1 MKPRFGRAES
11 LRAHPWAFQ
20 PCRERL
26 QQLPGGCQGPSEGL
40 GKPWLLRSSEKK
52 KKKKKGGRKGKSGSL
67 HALNLNLVSFR
78 SSPASQRAPCFP
90 SGSSWKLWG
99 PLWDRPGPG
108 MAVPAYPTALGTQE
122 PPGIPPASA
131 GNATGGNWDCPGCG
145 VSQIPAVLRSWWQKE
160 LNGICPEE
168 LWLHPWKRP
177 GPGWS
182 SLR

>member
-1 MKPRFGRAES
+1 MGGLSPSVPTPGHSSPAGRGSSSFPGVAKGPRRDWEN
-11 LRAHPWAFQ
+11 
-20 PCRERL
+20 
-26 QQLPGGCQGPSEGL
+26 L
-40 GKPWLLRSSEKK
+40 GSFAPPK

-108 MAVPAYPTALGTQE
+108 MAVPAHPTALGTQE
-122 PPGIPPASA
+122 PPGTPSGSA

-168 LWLHPWKRP
+168 L
-177 GPGWS
+177 
-182 SLR
+182 